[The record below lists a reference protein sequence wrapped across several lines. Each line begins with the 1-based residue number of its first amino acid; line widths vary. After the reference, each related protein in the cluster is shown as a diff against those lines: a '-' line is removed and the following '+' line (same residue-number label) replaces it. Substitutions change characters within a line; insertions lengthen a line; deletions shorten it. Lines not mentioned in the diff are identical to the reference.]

1 MKAKLVVLLVL
12 LVSELISGAQS
23 TPKSYFWVHLKDK
36 KGTPYLISKPE
47 AFLSQRAINRRIRQH
62 IAIDETDLPVSPDYL
77 DSLKNRGLE
86 IFHTSKWLN
95 GVTVRIADTSQIR
108 KIAALP
114 FVTSVQYTRPANL
127 LKSARNKFNEDEIQA
142 EIDPATYGTAISQL
156 TQLKGE
162 YLHNQGF
169 RGKNI
174 QIAILDAGFWHVNEI
189 TAFDSLRNSN
199 RILKTRDF
207 VDPKSDF
214 YQQHTHGMSVLSCLG
229 GNIPNK
235 LIGTAPDASF
245 YLIRTEDAATEYLI
259 EEDNWVA
266 GAELAD
272 SLGADVINS
281 SLGYYSFDDSKMNH
295 AYSDLNGKKTR
306 ATQGANMAFKKG
318 ILVFN
323 SAGNEGN
330 NSWKRIIVPS
340 DGENVI
346 AVAAVDKNGIRA
358 SFSSVGPAYGG
369 AVKPNAAAVGAS
381 TSLITSSGV
390 LGYSSG
396 TSFSSPVLAGMGAC
410 LLQANPYANAKQIKM
425 AIEQSAHQ
433 FSKPDSLLGYGVP
446 DFEKADKYLKVNISQ
461 EITAKNSWSVWPN
474 PFSNYLWL
482 QNFERTKNEDCLVS
496 FYNLQGLLV
505 WQSKYSRSDQILIK
519 NLDQLPNGLLLL
531 KINSG
536 NIEENFK
543 ILNIQQ

>member
-1 MKAKLVVLLVL
+1 
-12 LVSELISGAQS
+12 
-23 TPKSYFWVHLKDK
+23 
-36 KGTPYLISKPE
+36 
-47 AFLSQRAINRRIRQH
+47 
-62 IAIDETDLPVSPDYL
+62 
-77 DSLKNRGLE
+77 
-86 IFHTSKWLN
+86 
-95 GVTVRIADTSQIR
+95 
-108 KIAALP
+108 
-114 FVTSVQYTRPANL
+114 
-127 LKSARNKFNEDEIQA
+127 
-142 EIDPATYGTAISQL
+142 
-156 TQLKGE
+156 
-162 YLHNQGF
+162 
-169 RGKNI
+169 
-174 QIAILDAGFWHVNEI
+174 
-189 TAFDSLRNSN
+189 
-199 RILKTRDF
+199 
-207 VDPKSDF
+207 
-214 YQQHTHGMSVLSCLG
+214 
-229 GNIPNK
+229 
-235 LIGTAPDASF
+235 
-245 YLIRTEDAATEYLI
+245 
-259 EEDNWVA
+259 
-266 GAELAD
+266 
-272 SLGADVINS
+272 
-281 SLGYYSFDDSKMNH
+281 MNH

-536 NIEENFK
+536 NKEENFK